1 MYLKIKAL
9 SCRERGNP
17 KNCMCMTHKDL
28 MCEEGDA
35 RGEKRG
41 LKNDGRS
48 YDVTENKGR
57 ENVRW
62 GRSYDIHENKQL
74 SF

>member
-1 MYLKIKAL
+1 
-9 SCRERGNP
+9 
-17 KNCMCMTHKDL
+17 MTHKDL
-28 MCEEGDA
+28 MCEEGAA